1 MAQII
6 KPKRSHTASSVPTT
20 SDLEPNEIALNT
32 ADKKLYV
39 RDESNNIVS
48 IGGGVTN
55 PMSADLD
62 TASFE
67 IKNTSDGATAG
78 EVERV
83 TFASMPCLP
92 KMTLAQAQ
100 ALTRI
105 DPQYARVGG
114 EYKIYSVGNTNW
126 TNMGA
131 TSGTAGEI
139 FTVTAAAPSGTTGIL
154 MLGRDSTPTTNEL
167 SGLMCFATDLSQIIF
182 YNAAAYGWNSVN

>member
-6 KPKRSHTASSVPTT
+6 KPKRSHTASSVPST
-20 SDLEPNEIALNT
+20 SDLEPNEIAINT

-39 RDESNNIVS
+39 RDESNNVVEI
-48 IGGGVTN
+48 GGVTN
-55 PMSADLD
+55 PMSEDLD
-62 TASFE
+62 TGSFE

-83 TFASMPCLP
+83 TFASMPCIP
-92 KMTLAQAQ
+92 KMTMAQAQ
-100 ALTRI
+100 ALTHI

-126 TNMGA
+126 INMGA
-131 TSGTAGEI
+131 TSGTASET

-154 MLGRDSTPTTNEL
+154 MLGKNSTATTHEL
-167 SGLMCFATDLSQIIF
+167 SGLLCFATDLGQIIF
-182 YNAAAYGWNSVN
+182 YNAAAYTWTSVN